1 VRVQRLAA
9 GAWAALA
16 AGDTG
21 SALSQAAAAADLD
34 DAVATHPVTPGAVLP
49 ARELY
54 GDLLTAAGRRAEA
67 RAAYERTLARQPG
80 RARAAAALARAG
92 GAVGSR

>member
-1 VRVQRLAA
+1 
-9 GAWAALA
+9 
-16 AGDTG
+16 
-21 SALSQAAAAADLD
+21 
-34 DAVATHPVTPGAVLP
+34 VAKHPVTPGAVLP